1 MQYCHVCVVREREP
15 RTDRP
20 IYVEDKELCSKK
32 RAIFRTFLRKTRN
45 LFEEANGWWVMDG
58 RWVQSRDILVT
69 KTKTSKF
76 R

>member
-45 LFEEANGWWVMDG
+45 LFEEANGW
-58 RWVQSRDILVT
+58 
-69 KTKTSKF
+69 
-76 R
+76 